1 MTATLSCSFHRTA
14 GFRAGSIPMIGME
27 GYCCLSVEAA
37 TLVAVLQAMTI
48 AFHILCE
55 KKIGTLLRSLKN
67 SLSGLCSVRCVCRIA
82 KIYIIFTGHEL
93 HDVAENA
100 YSAEP

>member
-48 AFHILCE
+48 AFTSFARRKLVHC
-55 KKIGTLLRSLKN
+55 SD
-67 SLSGLCSVRCVCRIA
+67 LSRIA
-82 KIYIIFTGHEL
+82 SLVF
-93 HDVAENA
+93 V
-100 YSAEP
+100 P